1 MLPVI
6 ALVGRPNV
14 GKSTLFN
21 RITHTRD
28 AIVSSFAGT
37 TRDRQYGEAY
47 FQTQKFILID
57 TGGISDLSDPMNIA
71 ITQQAELAM
80 EEADFLLFVV
90 DARNGLHPEDLE
102 FSKSLRKLNKS
113 IHLVINKVDGMDE
126 SDYDDFHRL
135 GFSSQFCV
143 SASHGFGIEEL
154 LLTLFPA
161 KRDDENENVLAPESE
176 KSESSSQ
183 AIKIALIGK
192 PNVGKSTLTNRI
204 LGEERVIVHDASGTT
219 RDSIYIPF
227 ERFEKQYIIIDTA
240 GVRRKSRVQ
249 AALEKFSVVKTLK
262 AIEDAHVVLYII
274 DGKQG
279 VSDAD
284 LKLLHF
290 ILECGKALV
299 IAVNKWDGLS
309 TYERE
314 QTRASLDRHL
324 NFLDFARTHFISAL
338 HGSGVG
344 NVFDS
349 IDEAFQSAGT
359 RISTNQVNAL
369 LEKAIEG
376 HSPPLVNG
384 RRVKLR
390 YAHFVGTHP
399 PKILIHGTR
408 LSQLPMSYVKYL
420 ERFFQKKLKLHG
432 ILVHMQFKENENPY
446 A

>member
-1 MLPVI
+1 MLPVV

-28 AIVSSFAGT
+28 AIVSSLAGT

-57 TGGISDLSDPMNIA
+57 TGGISDLSDPMNLA

-80 EEADFLLFVV
+80 KEADFLLFVV
-90 DARNGLHPEDLE
+90 DARSGLHPEDLE

-113 IHLVINKVDGMDE
+113 IYVVINKVDGMDE

-143 SASHGFGIEEL
+143 SASHGFGVETL
-154 LLTLFPA
+154 LETLFPP
-161 KRDDENENVLAPESE
+161 KKESE
-176 KSESSSQ
+176 TDIAISDTEANSKTSQ
-183 AIKIALIGK
+183 AIKIAFIGK

-219 RDSIYIPF
+219 RDSIYIPLQ
-227 ERFEKQYIIIDTA
+227 RFEKEYLIIDTA
-240 GVRRKSRVQ
+240 GVRRKARVHEQ
-249 AALEKFSVVKTLK
+249 LEKFSVVKTLK
-262 AIEDAHVVLYII
+262 SIEDAHVVLYII

-284 LKLLHF
+284 LKILHF

-349 IDEAFQSAGT
+349 IDEAFQSAST
-359 RISTNQVNAL
+359 RISTNQVNVL
-369 LEKAIEG
+369 LQQAIES
-376 HSPPLVNG
+376 HSPPLIQG

-432 ILVHMQFKENENPY
+432 ILVRMEFKENENPY